1 MVTGKTVELP
11 KPKKQKPKKR
21 KPADEQRSGYPIER
35 ERLVAKKWSTEHVL
49 KYKLGKF

>member
-21 KPADEQRSGYPIER
+21 KPADEQRSRLPNRKRKACSQKMEYRTCIEI
-35 ERLVAKKWSTEHVL
+35 
-49 KYKLGKF
+49 